1 MPFTRNSVWVQSA
14 SCAHH
19 KLKAAR
25 GIGRR
30 VKEICWKTHCARV
43 RLSYNKWITT
53 SEAQVGT
60 MFRTFHLKSIVYSL
74 GVLFWAM
81 AAGLPAHAA
90 DISPFVGDYVGSA
103 NVVDDDGTETPR
115 DMSVSIEKS
124 KHGFNVSWTTTT
136 YKADGRIKEQK
147 FSVDFKESNRPDVF
161 SAAMKRNVF
170 GHEVPLDPM
179 QGEPFVWGRI
189 EGDTLTVFSLFIDET
204 GDYELQQY
212 DRTLAEGGLDLSF
225 SRFRNGTKSRSVE
238 TFLKKN

>member
-1 MPFTRNSVWVQSA
+1 
-14 SCAHH
+14 
-19 KLKAAR
+19 
-25 GIGRR
+25 
-30 VKEICWKTHCARV
+30 
-43 RLSYNKWITT
+43 
-53 SEAQVGT
+53 

>member
-1 MPFTRNSVWVQSA
+1 MGKLVQ
-14 SCAHH
+14 
-19 KLKAAR
+19 
-25 GIGRR
+25 
-30 VKEICWKTHCARV
+30 T
-43 RLSYNKWITT
+43 
-53 SEAQVGT
+53 
-60 MFRTFHLKSIVYSL
+60 YSL
-74 GVLFWAM
+74 KYIVFSLGILFLTA
-81 AAGLPAHAA
+81 LSVVPTQAA

-115 DMSVSIEKS
+115 DMSVSIHEMKN
-124 KHGFNVSWTTTT
+124 GFNISWTTTT

-147 FSVDFKESNRPDVF
+147 FSIDFKQSDRADVF

-189 EGDTLTVFSLFIDET
+189 QGDTLTVFSLFIGET

-225 SRFRNGTKSRSVE
+225 SRFRNGEKSRSVE
-238 TFLKKN
+238 TFLKKQ